1 MKEVEENGE
10 RVALLDDASIE
21 AIARRVA
28 ELLAK
33 TGGERLVS
41 ASELAKR
48 LGVERPWVY
57 SNARKLGAVRLSNGP
72 RAQLRFD
79 VDRALL
85 APRELPSGEPKRRRA
100 PSRTRRQA
108 TVPAGVEL
116 LQGRRNRTL

>member
-1 MKEVEENGE
+1 MKEVEENGD

-28 ELLAK
+28 ELMTK

-41 ASELAKR
+41 ASELAER
-48 LGVERPWVY
+48 FGVERSWVY
-57 SNARKLGAVRLSNGP
+57 SNARKLGAVRLSDGP

-85 APRELPSGEPKRRRA
+85 ALRDLPSREPKRPRRA
-100 PSRTRRQA
+100 GRRRRQA
-108 TVPAGVEL
+108 SVPDGVEL
-116 LQGRRNRTL
+116 LQGRRNKTF